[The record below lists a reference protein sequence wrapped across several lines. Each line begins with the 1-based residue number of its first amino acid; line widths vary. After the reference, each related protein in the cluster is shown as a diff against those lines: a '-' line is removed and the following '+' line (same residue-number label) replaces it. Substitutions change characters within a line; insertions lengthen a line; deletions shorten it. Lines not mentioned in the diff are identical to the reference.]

1 MPWHDCRQLM
11 SSALNRDWFN
21 LHDIYLSIQSRLVS
35 VPRQISRTDSTNYG
49 IIISSIDWL
58 GFAACHLLM
67 LAQRRTVIVHTGRP
81 VCHTKAA
88 SISPGAWTL
97 RMRPDCAE
105 AGTQCPSC
113 GRLPV
118 ACSLRLIDFPLLCHC
133 GGLFK
138 HTLCDVRP
146 QTSRHAQAKAKG

>member
-1 MPWHDCRQLM
+1 M
-11 SSALNRDWFN
+11 SA
-21 LHDIYLSIQSRLVS
+21 
-35 VPRQISRTDSTNYG
+35 PRQISRTYSTNNR

-58 GFAACHLLM
+58 GFPACHLLM
-67 LAQRRTVIVHTGRP
+67 LAQRRDVIVHTGRP

-88 SISPGAWTL
+88 SILPGAWTL

-118 ACSLRLIDFPLLCHC
+118 ACSPRLIDFPLLCHC

-138 HTLCDVRP
+138 HTLCDVQP
-146 QTSRHAQAKAKG
+146 QTSRHASQSRLKTQLIFIELQHHLVVNATHCRCFGWLK